1 MLDCCLDVGFKSAA
15 SDGCHLLYSTT
26 WSALGAS
33 PAWYEVSPSI
43 SMNPEDL
50 FHGPLSALLS
60 EIRNDV
66 CLITLKAKRQE
77 GPVSTNPMVDR
88 NMDSASACSF
98 EKKKKYGVDYTL
110 LCNNCTPSFHCST
123 HDARYRA
130 SWEWKGPGAQRW
142 TRSFYFQVAAIQ
154 KELHR
159 EYPQV
164 KIVTKGNT
172 ITWEDVQENLQQTHA
187 DGLMSAE
194 GIFDHPALFL
204 QRYGTDPERPVTGLR
219 LSDKMRQLTAKLWT
233 LALKE
238 VITSKV
244 DTYNAKLQ
252 KSSSIVVDQVT
263 VTLTACCKP
272 TNSNS
277 PWNISISPPCFQ
289 CPSGRP
295 LSIPAASSKN
305 SCRSNVRQPYHV
317 GQDAPV
323 GDQTVDSRARGSEH
337 VRGG

>member
-1 MLDCCLDVGFKSAA
+1 MERSG
-15 SDGCHLLYSTT
+15 
-26 WSALGAS
+26 S
-33 PAWYEVSPSI
+33 PE
-43 SMNPEDL
+43 
-50 FHGPLSALLS
+50 
-60 EIRNDV
+60 
-66 CLITLKAKRQE
+66 
-77 GPVSTNPMVDR
+77 
-88 NMDSASACSF
+88 
-98 EKKKKYGVDYTL
+98 
-110 LCNNCTPSFHCST
+110 
-123 HDARYRA
+123 A

-238 VITSKV
+238 ASTSKV
-244 DTYNAKLQ
+244 DKKKRTKYKAKLQ
-252 KSSSIVVDQVT
+252 KSSSVVIT
-263 VTLTACCKP
+263 VTLGSLLQTHQLPLAGD
-272 TNSNS
+272 
-277 PWNISISPPCFQ
+277 ISISPPCFQ
-289 CPSGRP
+289 CPNGRQF
-295 LSIPAASSKN
+295 SIPATSSKK
-305 SCRSNVRQPYHV
+305 SCRSINCSPSV
-317 GQDAPV
+317 
-323 GDQTVDSRARGSEH
+323 
-337 VRGG
+337 

>member
-1 MLDCCLDVGFKSAA
+1 MAIVTKIQEMLDCCLDVGFKSAA

-130 SWEWKGPGAQRW
+130 SWEWKGPGAQR
-142 TRSFYFQVAAIQ
+142 RVGNG
-154 KELHR
+154 KVR
-159 EYPQV
+159 EPR
-164 KIVTKGNT
+164 
-172 ITWEDVQENLQQTHA
+172 
-187 DGLMSAE
+187 DGPAHF
-194 GIFDHPALFL
+194 IFKW
-204 QRYGTDPERPVTGLR
+204 QRYRKNCIVNTRRSRLLRRGTPSRGRMYKRTC
-219 LSDKMRQLTAKLWT
+219 
-233 LALKE
+233 
-238 VITSKV
+238 SKRMPMV
-244 DTYNAKLQ
+244 
-252 KSSSIVVDQVT
+252 S
-263 VTLTACCKP
+263 
-272 TNSNS
+272 
-277 PWNISISPPCFQ
+277 
-289 CPSGRP
+289 
-295 LSIPAASSKN
+295 
-305 SCRSNVRQPYHV
+305 
-317 GQDAPV
+317 
-323 GDQTVDSRARGSEH
+323 
-337 VRGG
+337 